1 MRRPEPLK
9 WSPAASAVSALA
21 VVLLAAAS
29 PAVAQREGLTLP
41 PSGDNQHAR
50 VGQWIGPIEISI
62 DYRSPNVHAPDGT
75 DRRGKI
81 WGGLVPWGMADL
93 GFGTCGALC
102 PWRGGANENTVF
114 SVSHD
119 VRVQGQPLPA
129 GTYGLFFVPGEKEW
143 TIIFS
148 KNSTSWGS
156 FFYDVRED
164 ALRVTAVAEK
174 SDYHEWL
181 TYEFGNREADSAIAA
196 LLWEDLKLPC
206 KVQVDYLPGVY
217 VAALRREL
225 RDSPGFSW
233 NNWVAASQ
241 YCLNQKTNLVEAE
254 SWARQ
259 AVSAPFFGQENFQ
272 TLSNLAALQEANGK
286 MAEAKGNMDKALAH
300 PTATALDLHQWGR
313 QLLQR
318 KKPQEA
324 LAVFQVNAKRHAGA
338 WPTEVGLARGYS
350 AVGNYKEALKHAKIA
365 VAQAPDAGNKKFL
378 EGAIEKLAAGQD
390 LN

>member
-1 MRRPEPLK
+1 MHRPDCPV
-9 WSPAASAVSALA
+9 WSLAAKTVSAIA
-21 VVLLAAAS
+21 IVLLAAAS
-29 PAVAQREGLTLP
+29 PAAAQRQGLTLP

-50 VGQWIGPIEISI
+50 VSQWIGPIEISI

-93 GFGTCGALC
+93 GFGACGAQC

-114 SVSHD
+114 TVSHD

-143 TIIFS
+143 TIVFS

-156 FFYDVRED
+156 FFYDAKED
-164 ALRVTAVAEK
+164 ALRVTAPSEK

-181 TYEFGNREADSAIAA
+181 TYEFTDREADHATVA
-196 LLWEDLKLPC
+196 LMWEDLRLPW
-206 KVQVDYLPGVY
+206 KVQVDDIDSVY

-225 RDSPGFSW
+225 RDSPGFTSD
-233 NNWVAASQ
+233 NWVAASQ
-241 YCLNQKTNLVEAE
+241 YCLNHKTNLAEAE
-254 SWARQ
+254 GWAQQ
-259 AVSAPFFGQENFQ
+259 AISSSFFGEESFR

-286 MAEAKGNMDKALAH
+286 AAEAKANMDKALAH
-300 PTATALDLHQWGR
+300 PTATPIDLHQWGR

-324 LAVFQVNAKRHAGA
+324 LAVFQLNAKRHPGV

-350 AVGNYKEALKHAKIA
+350 AVGDYKEALKHAKIA
-365 VAQAPDAGNKKFL
+365 VAQAPDPGNKKSM
-378 EGAIEKLAAGQD
+378 EAAVEKLAAGKD
-390 LN
+390 MN